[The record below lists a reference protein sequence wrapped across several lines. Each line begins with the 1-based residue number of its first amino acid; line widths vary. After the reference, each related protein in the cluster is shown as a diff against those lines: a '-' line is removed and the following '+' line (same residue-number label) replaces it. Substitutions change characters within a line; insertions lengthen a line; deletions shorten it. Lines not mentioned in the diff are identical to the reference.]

1 MRNSQC
7 CKAGRYGMLKVAMVG
22 NPNVG
27 KTALLNALTG
37 GSFEVGNFPGTTVEK
52 KEGRAVING
61 VEVEFV
67 DLPGIYSLEAYSLD
81 EKIARDYLV
90 NEKPDVVLNVID
102 ATNLERNLYLTL
114 QLCNLGIPMVIA
126 LNMLDE
132 ARKRG
137 IEIDAKKLEEILGVP
152 VIETIAVEKKGIEE
166 LKKALFSPAV
176 CRLRVENRLK
186 LAEQIAKQV
195 VEKKE
200 AFTYL
205 DAIDEVFTDPL
216 FGIPVFFSVMWMVFR
231 FTYDVASP
239 LVNAVDLAFSL
250 LADAIGSEGVLAS
263 LLSQGI
269 IKGVGSVLVFVP
281 NIAFLFIALAVMELS
296 GYMARAVFIMDRT
309 MSRFGLNGRAVI
321 PLIMG
326 FGCNVPA
333 IMATRAIE
341 DWKIRITTV
350 LINPFMSCSARLPI
364 YILFAGTFFP
374 SMASAAIMSLY
385 LLGVLLALI
394 SAFVLRRFV
403 FRGEAEFIMEMPPYR
418 IPKFSAIAKLTWS
431 RVKHFIEKAGTV
443 ILAMSVVIW
452 LLTNYPSNSIE
463 ESYAGMLGR
472 AIQPLFAPMDWSWEL
487 VVALLMGFVAKEVV
501 VETIGITVG
510 DGLAGLLTPAQA
522 FGFMVFSL
530 LYMPC
535 LATLAVIRT
544 EAGSWKWT
552 GFAVVYSFSVAYVV
566 SLALIKLMRFWRW

>member
-1 MRNSQC
+1 MQKAMR
-7 CKAGRYGMLKVAMVG
+7 VAMVG

-37 GSFEVGNFPGTTVEK
+37 GSFEIGNFPGTTVEK
-52 KEGRAVING
+52 KEGRARIKG
-61 VEVEFV
+61 VEINFV

-90 NEKPDVVLNVID
+90 NERPDVVLNVID
-102 ATNLERNLYLTL
+102 ASNLERNLYLTL
-114 QLCNLGIPMVIA
+114 QVCKLNIPMVIA
-126 LNMLDE
+126 LNMVDE

-137 IEIDAKKLEEILGVP
+137 IDVNSRKLQEIIDVP
-152 VIETIAVEKKGIEE
+152 VIETVAVEKKGIEK
-166 LKKALFSPAV
+166 LKAALFNPSI
-176 CRLRVENRLK
+176 CGVEVKNRQK
-186 LAEQIAKQV
+186 LAEQIVEQV
-195 VEKKE
+195 VRKREPSIC
-200 AFTYL
+200 L
-205 DAIDEVFTDPL
+205 DALDDVFTDPL
-216 FGIPVFFSVMWMVFR
+216 LGIPIFFSVMWMLFR

-239 LVNAVDLAFSL
+239 LVNTIDLAFNITI
-250 LADAIGSEGVLAS
+250 DTIGSQSIIAS
-263 LLSQGI
+263 LLSHGV

-281 NIAFLFIALAVMELS
+281 NIAFLFIALAFMELS
-296 GYMARAVFIMDRT
+296 GYMARAAFIMDRT

-333 IMATRAIE
+333 IMATRAID
-341 DWKIRITTV
+341 DWKVRLTTV

-385 LLGVLLALI
+385 LLGVVLALI
-394 SAFVLRRFV
+394 SASLLRRFV

-418 IPKFSAIAKLTWS
+418 IPKLSAIARLTWS
-431 RVKHFIEKAGTV
+431 RVKHFLEKAGTV
-443 ILAMSVVIW
+443 ILVMSMVIW
-452 LLTNYPSNSIE
+452 FLTSYPSSNIE
-463 ESYAGMLGR
+463 SSYAGILGR
-472 AIQPLFAPMDWSWEL
+472 AIQPLFAPMHWSWEL
-487 VVALLMGFVAKEVV
+487 VVALIMGFVAKEVV

-510 DGLAGLLTPAQA
+510 NLANLITPSQA

-535 LATLAVIRT
+535 LATLAVIRSET
-544 EAGSWKWT
+544 GSWKWT
-552 GFAVVYSFSVAYVV
+552 TLAIAYSFMVAYTI
-566 SLALIKLMRFWRW
+566 SLMFTELLSLWGW